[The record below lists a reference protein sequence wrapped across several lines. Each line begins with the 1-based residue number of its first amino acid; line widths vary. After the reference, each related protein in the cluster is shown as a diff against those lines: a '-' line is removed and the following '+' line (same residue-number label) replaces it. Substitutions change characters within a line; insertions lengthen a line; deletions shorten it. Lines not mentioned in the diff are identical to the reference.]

1 MADSPVC
8 GSVSEGGS
16 HSAPPLL
23 FSPYRLPATRYAS
36 IFERGESF
44 ASRFLVLR
52 WLPNGLDKTCLGV
65 ISAKRTFRLAVERS
79 RVRRVMREA
88 FRLERPG
95 LKPGYDLVLMG
106 RRGLETQSCDQ
117 VRKDL
122 RWLCRKAGL
131 VEKKPHA

>member
-16 HSAPPLL
+16 IPAPPLL
-23 FSPYRLPATRYAS
+23 FSPFRLPAKRYAAL
-36 IFERGESF
+36 FERGESV
-44 ASRFLVLR
+44 ACRSLVMR
-52 WLPNGLDKTCLGV
+52 WLPNGLEKSCLGV
-65 ISAKRTFRLAVERS
+65 ISAKRTFRLAVDRS

-88 FRLERPG
+88 FRLERPQ

-106 RRGLETQSCDQ
+106 RRGLETLPCDQ

-122 RWLCRKAGL
+122 RYLCRKAGL
-131 VEKKPHA
+131 LEKRPHA